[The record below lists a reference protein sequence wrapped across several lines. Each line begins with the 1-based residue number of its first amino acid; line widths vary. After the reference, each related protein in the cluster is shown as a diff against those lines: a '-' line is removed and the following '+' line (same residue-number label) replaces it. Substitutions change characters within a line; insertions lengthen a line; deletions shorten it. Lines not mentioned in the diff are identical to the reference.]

1 MRSTIRPSRCRTG
14 SPAWSFRTVDPR
26 LDIVFISRSALAR
39 DEFAQQLKVVQ
50 PGGTVS
56 VRDGL
61 AGDAASLSGAVAVV
75 LDCRGGHLV
84 EDGDLH
90 QLRNLSPAPFVMAVI
105 DNLESA
111 KAWAVKAA
119 LDDVLV
125 NPFTLLDLHLRMAS
139 MRGVLAQRREIS
151 RLAHA
156 AQNVAHETE
165 RLRALAYTDHL
176 TGLPNR
182 RYLDKWAEDSA
193 GEAGPFGFQMLD
205 LNGFKQVNDRY
216 GHHVGDM
223 LLRQV
228 SRRVSGISRRLD
240 LVVRLGGDEIA
251 IVQHGAMRAEDC
263 IALASRLL
271 AAFREPFEVEGH
283 VIHVGA
289 SIGSALYPQDSSNLL
304 DLMRHADRAMYAA
317 KAGDGT
323 ASGPEAGSGGA

>member
-1 MRSTIRPSRCRTG
+1 MDT
-14 SPAWSFRTVDPR
+14 R
-26 LDIVFISRSALAR
+26 LDIVFISRSAPAR
-39 DEFAQQLKVVQ
+39 DEFVQQLRVVQ
-50 PGGTVS
+50 PGGAVS

-61 AGDAASLSGAVAVV
+61 AGDRGGDAASLSEAAALV
-75 LDCRGGHLV
+75 LDCRGDHPFG
-84 EDGDLH
+84 EPDL
-90 QLRNLSPAPFVMAVI
+90 QRLRSLSPTPFLVAMI

-111 KAWAVKAA
+111 KAWAVKNG
-119 LDDVLV
+119 LDDVIV
-125 NPFTLLDLHLRMAS
+125 SPFTLLDLHLRMAS
-139 MRGVLAQRREIS
+139 LRGTLAQRQEID

-156 AQNVAHETE
+156 ARNVAHEAE

-182 RYLDKWAEDSA
+182 RYLDKWAEDAAA
-193 GEAGPFGFQMLD
+193 GEASAFGFQMLD

-216 GHHVGDM
+216 GHHVGDA

-251 IVQHGAMRAEDC
+251 IVQHGALTPEDC

-271 AAFREPFEVEGH
+271 AAFREPFDVEGH
-283 VIHVGA
+283 VIHVSA
-289 SIGSALYPQDSSNLL
+289 SIGSALYPRDSSNLS

-317 KAGDGT
+317 KAGET
-323 ASGPEAGSGGA
+323 ASGTAGSGSG

>member
-1 MRSTIRPSRCRTG
+1 M
-14 SPAWSFRTVDPR
+14 DPR
-26 LDIVFISRSALAR
+26 LHIAFISQSALAR

-50 PGGTVS
+50 PGGTVW
-56 VRDGL
+56 VGDRL
-61 AGDAASLSGAVAVV
+61 AGDAALPGTDAVV
-75 LDCRGGHLV
+75 LDCRGGHPFG
-84 EDGDLH
+84 EEDLH
-90 QLRNLSPAPFVMAVI
+90 RLRSLSPAPLVMAVI

-111 KAWAVKAA
+111 KAWAVKAG

-139 MRGVLAQRREIS
+139 LRSTLAQRREID
-151 RLAHA
+151 RLAHT
-156 AQNVAHETE
+156 AQDVAQEAQ
-165 RLRALAYTDHL
+165 RLRTLAYTDHL

-182 RYLDKWAEDSA
+182 RYLDKWAEETVA
-193 GEAGPFGFQMLD
+193 GKEAGTFGFQMLD

-216 GHHVGDM
+216 GHHVGDV

-251 IVQHGAMRAEDC
+251 IVQHGALTPEDC
-263 IALASRLL
+263 VALASRLL
-271 AAFREPFEVEGH
+271 AAFREPFDVEGH
-283 VIHVGA
+283 AIHVSA

-317 KAGDGT
+317 KAGGG
-323 ASGPEAGSGGA
+323 APPGSGSGGA

>member
-1 MRSTIRPSRCRTG
+1 MDT
-14 SPAWSFRTVDPR
+14 R
-26 LDIVFISRSALAR
+26 LHIVFISRSAAAR
-39 DEFAQQLKVVQ
+39 DEFVQQLRVVQ

-61 AGDAASLSGAVAVV
+61 EGDAVSLSGAAALV
-75 LDCRGGHLV
+75 LDCRGGPPFA
-84 EDGDLH
+84 EPDLH
-90 QLRNLSPAPFVMAVI
+90 RLRSLSPPPFVMAVL

-111 KAWAVKAA
+111 KAWAVKAG
-119 LDDVLV
+119 LDDVIV
-125 NPFTLLDLHLRMAS
+125 SPFTLLDLHLRMAS
-139 MRGVLAQRREIS
+139 MRGVLAQRGEIA
-151 RLAHA
+151 RLAHD
-156 AQNVAHETE
+156 AQDVAQEAQ
-165 RLRALAYTDHL
+165 RLRAMAYTDHL

-182 RYLDKWAEDSA
+182 RYLDKWAEDAA

-216 GHHVGDM
+216 GHHVGDV

-251 IVQHGAMRAEDC
+251 IVQHGAMTPEDC
-263 IALASRLL
+263 VALASRLL

-283 VIHVGA
+283 AIHVGA
-289 SIGSALYPQDSSNLL
+289 SIGSALYPQDSGNLL

-317 KAGDGT
+317 KAGKA
-323 ASGPEAGSGGA
+323 ASGPGTGSGTA